1 MFQRQWNCAELREE
15 KVIYSLT
22 DNMQIPELGFG
33 CHRVYLTHVSAL
45 VLLLHVCNVQK
56 PGFVLIVLVMCHG
69 DSRVP
74 RNYMIMHSQ
83 YCRLL
88 EVHPRHLQLSQEDQI
103 DISANA
109 VPTEDA
115 VEGTLLHPRGE
126 REGVSGKLGSE
137 FRSKEDFLEIAY
149 QNHLPAQ

>member
-1 MFQRQWNCAELREE
+1 
-15 KVIYSLT
+15 
-22 DNMQIPELGFG
+22 MQIPELGFG

-56 PGFVLIVLVMCHG
+56 PGFVLIVLVMCHR

-74 RNYMIMHSQ
+74 CNYVIMHSQ

-103 DISANA
+103 EISANA
-109 VPTEDA
+109 VPTEDV

-126 REGVSGKLGSE
+126 R
-137 FRSKEDFLEIAY
+137 
-149 QNHLPAQ
+149 